1 MKSKVVRP
9 SRLGVTI
16 VTIKRRVGF
25 PLPPILQISCYTCTE
40 RSISIW
46 FYDAAEE
53 LGIVAYELGIEKISR
68 RAIGHFVAEKRKLS
82 GDNSQITREFT
93 GRLAPCRSATT
104 ALRTEIQRIRAC

>member
-1 MKSKVVRP
+1 M
-9 SRLGVTI
+9 
-16 VTIKRRVGF
+16 TIKRRVGF

-40 RSISIW
+40 RPISIW

-53 LGIVAYELGIEKISR
+53 LGILAYELGIEKISR

-93 GRLAPCRSATT
+93 GRLVP
-104 ALRTEIQRIRAC
+104 LRYNSTSHRNPKN